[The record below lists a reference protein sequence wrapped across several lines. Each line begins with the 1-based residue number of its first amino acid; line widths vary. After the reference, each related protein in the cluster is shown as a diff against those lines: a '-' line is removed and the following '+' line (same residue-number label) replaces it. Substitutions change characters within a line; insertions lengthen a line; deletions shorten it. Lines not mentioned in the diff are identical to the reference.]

1 MTDHVFSQIPDYVL
15 GLLPSIERQALER
28 HTANCPACRQALQR
42 ENRVGQLVRST
53 LQTATQ
59 PKIGRLPQLMPTIPA
74 KRPFITTRPLW
85 QLACLASLLILF
97 LGGWGLHAIN
107 PQPMWSASPTHVA
120 ATATNTQTATATIAQ
135 FAPPQEETE
144 VTQTAVPTT
153 FLSPEPVLTPGPV
166 ATPVAAVLTLSSN

>member
-42 ENRVGQLVRST
+42 EHRVGQLVRST
-53 LQTATQ
+53 LQTANQ
-59 PKIGRLPQLMPTIPA
+59 PKIGRLSQLMPTIPA
-74 KRPFITTRPLW
+74 KRPPAVRPLW

-97 LGGWGLHAIN
+97 LGGVGLRVMN
-107 PQPMWSASPTHVA
+107 PQPVWSASPTHVA

-135 FAPPQEETE
+135 FDLPQEQIEM
-144 VTQTAVPTT
+144 TQTAVPTT
-153 FLSPEPVLTPGPV
+153 FLSPEPILTPGPV